1 MGCPPKKVRS
11 REDGYSKA
19 EKAGV
24 IETISFIQENT
35 SSCIPVGTVV
45 SKLNLKKGVGG
56 SIHSPH
62 LPAIPPQLLK
72 MGSFISL

>member
-11 REDGYSKA
+11 REDGYGKA
-19 EKAGV
+19 EKPGV

-45 SKLNLKKGVGG
+45 SKLNLKKGVGV
-56 SIHSPH
+56 SSWI
-62 LPAIPPQLLK
+62 LRKQDLLTPL
-72 MGSFISL
+72 FT